1 MGYVENQ
8 NRNRAQARANF
19 QERYNPLDGVVEAIA
34 KIDRESR
41 AAAASEAERIAA
53 KEKDA
58 KTNERNAASD
68 ARAATAAGEVSAQR
82 KFEMNQAQGKANR
95 EKDERSA
102 NQFLDEMVPFDA
114 LEEQRFAQGLEN
126 FDDMPEGDVDIR
138 EREQRFA
145 QGLETTEDM
154 PEGDVDIA
162 EREQRAIPRMP
173 GARMREG
180 GVSMRGRGTGT
191 VEEFAAVVRRVE
203 AERQQANEDRAA
215 KAQQLTEDRK
225 AKAEAAAATLRLKN
239 AQATKAERGPTP
251 SKGKTPEEIA
261 RDADKARELALRIQK
276 LENDLDPT
284 KTPAA
289 NERQAKFAAAIKDV
303 AGLRASIKDVIN
315 SGPDPGPV
323 TGRARSAFASM
334 FGDQAQT
341 KFEAYASAINTQLFG
356 FLRTDAPSVI
366 ENAPMDKLRI
376 LSSDKPGR
384 LKAKLDV
391 IDSLIKDRLAEPDQN
406 KKLID
411 IVPNLAEKVDDA
423 LGAKEEKPTRE
434 QAIARLGRLEERAK
448 AIQYLLKEK
457 P

>member
-53 KEKDA
+53 KERDA
-58 KTNERNAASD
+58 KTNERNAATD
-68 ARAATAAGEVSAQR
+68 ARAVTAAGEVSAQR
-82 KFEMNQAQGKANR
+82 KFEMDQAQGKANR
-95 EKDERSA
+95 EEDERSA
-102 NQFLDEMVPFDA
+102 GQVLDEMVPFDA
-114 LEEQRFAQGLEN
+114 LEEQRA
-126 FDDMPEGDVDIR
+126 
-138 EREQRFA
+138 A
-145 QGLETTEDM
+145 QGLETVEDM
-154 PEGDVDIA
+154 PEGDIDIA
-162 EREQRAIPRMP
+162 ERGQRAIPRMP

-203 AERQQANEDRAA
+203 AERQQAKEDRA
-215 KAQQLTEDRK
+215 

-239 AQATKAERGPTP
+239 AQAANAERGPTP
-251 SKGKTPEEIA
+251 SKGRTPEEID
-261 RDADKARELALRIQK
+261 RDARKAKEQTLRIQK
-276 LENDLDPT
+276 LENDLDPN

-289 NERQAKFAAAIKDV
+289 KERQAKFAAAIKDV
-303 AGLRASIKDVIN
+303 AGLRTSIQDVIN
-315 SGPDPGPV
+315 SGLDPGPV
-323 TGRARSAFASM
+323 SGPVRSAFASM

-391 IDSLIKDRLAEPDQN
+391 IDSLIKARLAEPDQN

-411 IVPNLAEKVDDA
+411 IVPDLDKRVDAA

-434 QAIARLGRLEERAK
+434 QTIARLGRLEERAK
-448 AIQYLLKEK
+448 AIQDLLRKLRKK